1 MLYYVSMMG
10 NFTKKERISRIFEA
24 LESAYPYAKCELNYE
39 NEFQLL
45 VAVILSAQCTDKR
58 VNAVTPS
65 LFAVASTPY
74 DFAKMEQEELEK
86 LIFSC
91 GFYRNKA
98 KSIISASK
106 AICEKHDGRVPD
118 DFDELVKLP
127 GVGRK
132 TANVMCAE
140 AFKKQA
146 IAVDTHVFRTSNRL
160 EIAVGK
166 TPYEVEKGLREVLDE
181 SLYSRAHHLL
191 IFHGRYTCKSQRP
204 NCKDCALSHLCNFK
218 K

>member
-1 MLYYVSMMG
+1 MG
-10 NFTKKERISRIFEA
+10 SFTKKERTEQIFEE
-24 LESAYPYAKCELNYE
+24 LEKAYPYAKCELNYE
-39 NEFQLL
+39 NDFQLL

-65 LFAVASTPY
+65 LFSVASTPY
-74 DFAKMEQEELEK
+74 EFAVMKQEELEK

-91 GFYRNKA
+91 GFYKNKS

-106 AICEKHDGRVPD
+106 AICENYEGRVPS
-118 DFDELVKLP
+118 DFNDLIKLP

-160 EIAVGK
+160 EIAIGK
-166 TPYEVEKGLREVLDE
+166 TPYEVEKGLRAVLDE
-181 SLYSRAHHLL
+181 SKYSRAHHLL
-191 IFHGRYTCKSQRP
+191 IFHGRYTCKSLRP
-204 NCKDCALSHLCNFK
+204 QCKNCSLSHLCNYANK
-218 K
+218 INR